1 MEKIQTFESDCVRKK
16 SNWTKANPQY
26 KFDSDKFDPELLK
39 EVSETNSPKLIA
51 LLNNI
56 RDLDKKDK
64 EKDGHFYKHFIFLHL
79 PRF

>member
-1 MEKIQTFESDCVRKK
+1 MEKIQTFESDGVRKK
-16 SNWTKANPQY
+16 SNWTKATPQY

-56 RDLDKKDK
+56 RNLDKKDK
-64 EKDGHFYKHFIFLHL
+64 E
-79 PRF
+79 